1 MLQPRVSLR
10 SRVVA
15 HLLTHRGLLAG
26 EHTARPAAGR
36 CSFPTRATYYSGKFV
51 TQVAH
56 NTAFA
61 ALVILTGMASH
72 ASAGL
77 SGLFIAAVLPPLL
90 FGLAGGSLVDR
101 IGVRRGLVLG
111 SILRFIVIAAAVPLV
126 TDQRSA
132 WVFAFAISAAA
143 QVYTPA
149 SLALVRTI
157 QRDAPGAAHAS
168 LATLQ
173 YAGQGVGLFVLAPVL
188 YWLGGVQLMFIGAA
202 LLSALVMLI
211 SLHLARRL
219 SGEPLEPAGDV
230 CRRARLPEATRM
242 LFTNPL
248 TRYAVVVSACKVV
261 VSRGIVIALPLY
273 LNQDLHAGRSALG
286 ALIVPGVAG
295 AIIGLISAGRIVTP
309 ARAGEVM
316 RIALVGMAVA
326 VAALAFFDNGIDA
339 AARYSH
345 LPPIESLDGWANT
358 TYAVALPVAFLI
370 GFVMSTS
377 LISAR
382 VALTS
387 SAPLEQQ
394 GRVFA
399 LQETVTEALLVVPVL
414 GIGAIAELTGAR
426 ITLAGLAALCVL
438 AFLILEFAQALTTAP
453 VLAAEAEPTLS

>member
-1 MLQPRVSLR
+1 MDSLGTLSFVLQARASLR
-10 SRVVA
+10 SRD
-15 HLLTHRGLLAG
+15 
-26 EHTARPAAGR
+26 
-36 CSFPTRATYYSGKFV
+36 CSLGTQATYYAGKFI
-51 TQVAH
+51 TQAAH

-61 ALVILTGMASH
+61 ALLLLTGMASH
-72 ASAGL
+72 AAAGV

-111 SILRFIVIAAAVPLV
+111 SVLRFLVIAAAVPFV
-126 TDQRSA
+126 TDQHSA
-132 WVFAFAISAAA
+132 WIFAFAISAAA

-157 QRDAPGAAHAS
+157 RREAPGAAHAS

-173 YAGQGVGLFVLAPVL
+173 YAGQGLGLFVLAPAL
-188 YWLGGVQLMFIGAA
+188 YWAGGVHLMFMGAA
-202 LLSALVMLI
+202 LLSAVVMLI

-219 SGEPLEPAGDV
+219 AAEPQEAVEAACARAG
-230 CRRARLPEATRM
+230 LPEATRM
-242 LFTNPL
+242 LFSNPL
-248 TRYAVVVSACKVV
+248 TRSAVGVSACKVV

-286 ALIVPGVAG
+286 ALVLPGVAG

-316 RIALVGMAVA
+316 RIALVGMALA
-326 VAALAFFDNGIDA
+326 VSALAFFDNGIDV
-339 AARYSH
+339 AARYSY
-345 LPPIESLDGWANT
+345 LPPLQSLDGWANT
-358 TYAVALPVAFLI
+358 TYAVALPVAFLL

-377 LISAR
+377 LIAAR

-387 SAPLEQQ
+387 SAPLDQQ

-399 LQETVTEALLVVPVL
+399 LQETVIEALLVLPVI
-414 GIGAIAELTGAR
+414 GIGAVAELAGAR

-438 AFLILEFAQALTTAP
+438 TFFALEYCEVLRGGRAVP
-453 VLAAEAEPTLS
+453 VEAEATV